1 MSKFPTSKDIYLEAD
16 GVKVAV
22 VQSYTA
28 KATKSSSAMEAFGE
42 AEPVA
47 TVPGQERHVVELKI
61 WGGRAYHEEGE
72 RQLIGYLDS
81 YHLNRGYMLTY
92 NFNQNKK
99 PGVEEVRIGDKVLFE
114 AMV

>member
-1 MSKFPTSKDIYLEAD
+1 METQTRDNRRMDLVIDYL
-16 GVKVAV
+16 G
-22 VQSYTA
+22 
-28 KATKSSSAMEAFGE
+28 
-42 AEPVA
+42 
-47 TVPGQERHVVELKI
+47 ERHVVELKI

-99 PGVEEVRIGDKVLFE
+99 PGVEEVRIDGKVLFE